1 MPQELVLFKRFL
13 VWTGWIVT
21 KPWVEG
27 LVPFEL
33 IAHADAMLVEIA
45 LVVVVN
51 CLFEQLVALGAV
63 WVKASARIDR
73 FPFLALDYE
82 VLVGILPT
90 FQRQLLL
97 QADAVLLVSLAMV
110 LGHVLSQRHAC
121 FWTARNVA

>member
-51 CLFEQLVALGAV
+51 CLLEQLVALGAV
-63 WVKASARIDR
+63 WVKAAARVDR

-82 VLVGILPT
+82 RLILPT

-97 QADAVLLVSLAMV
+97 QADAVLLVGLAMV